1 MITWERARHAHCISH
16 LANTLKHRKMI
27 KENAVLN
34 RIRLEYKRVSQFL
47 TEIEMHF
54 DGFLKQDNAE

>member
-1 MITWERARHAHCISH
+1 M
-16 LANTLKHRKMI
+16 ANTLKHRKMI
-27 KENAVLN
+27 KETAVLN